1 MKKIII
7 AISALAVLLM
17 SSCTKDFV
25 TVQHNS
31 AEPMDAYF
39 IDESRMYES
48 LVAAYHPLG
57 WFDYCFGAYN
67 DLRLVSDIMADD
79 VYCGGSNAS
88 DQITLVKTHF
98 YTATPIEHCGGIW
111 TAAYSGV
118 NRSCVV
124 LEYVD
129 GVPGMS
135 EETKTLYKAEATVLK
150 AWYYT
155 LLWKFW
161 GNIPY
166 YDVNLTAPYTAP
178 QLPADEVYTRIVTK
192 IEEAIA
198 MNALPAVASQKGR
211 VTKDMAYML
220 YAEVVMYQNDESRY
234 STALNYMKEIIDSG
248 RYSLVSDFKGMW
260 EETGEWG
267 PESIWEINYTSVG
280 ANRGW
285 DGGQSIAAGGSVLP
299 VLCGIPGGTSEF
311 VDGWGFGP
319 IAAHA
324 YEMYAEGDQRR
335 DGGIYNNLEVV
346 GEYGF
351 NINNGRW
358 QSTGYFNRKTIAR
371 LNGNHD
377 ALGDGNL
384 AHCNNYRVYRYAET
398 LLNAAEL
405 AVLTGGDGSA
415 YLKQVRDR
423 AGASYEGNDRDSIL
437 EERRREFLGEGKR
450 YWDLVRSGKA
460 AEVLKAANHE
470 YRETDWTVD
479 KKYWPIPQSEIDKDP
494 ALVQNNY

>member
-335 DGGIYNNLEVV
+335 DGGIYNHLEVV

>member
-31 AEPMDAYF
+31 AEPMDVYF

-88 DQITLVKTHF
+88 DQPTLVKTHF

-135 EETKTLYKAEATVLK
+135 EETKTLYKAEATILK

-166 YDVNLTAPYTAP
+166 YDVNLTGPYTAP
-178 QLPADEVYTRIVTK
+178 QLTADEVYNNIVTK
-192 IEEAIA
+192 IEEALE
-198 MNALPAVASQKGR
+198 MNALPEVAAQKGH
-211 VTKDMAYML
+211 VSKDMAYML

-234 STALNYMKEIIDSG
+234 SKALDYMKEIIESG

-335 DGGIYNNLEVV
+335 DGGIYNHLEVV

-371 LNGNHD
+371 LKGNHD

-415 YLKQVRDR
+415 YLQQVRDR

-460 AEVLKAANHE
+460 AQVLKADNHE
-470 YRETDWTVD
+470 YRENDWTES

-494 ALVQNNY
+494 ALKQNNY

>member
-135 EETKTLYKAEATVLK
+135 EETKALYKAEATVLK

-335 DGGIYNNLEVV
+335 DGGIYNHLEVV